1 MGSGYIFSDASPYPG
16 LFSALGL
23 LVADLKRIYRETK
36 LMPVGDSVADDVRSA
51 FARIRKQAEAEFA
64 EFDGTPEDIA
74 FEYELEMRFKGQG
87 YELLSDVDL
96 DRLEREGKEY
106 VLGLF
111 KSTHETRYGAVSAMG
126 EVEIVTFR
134 LTALAATE
142 SEVMSSLTRPIDPTT
157 DPQPA
162 DTGEITFG
170 GAPVSCSYYWRGDL
184 VPGTEITGA
193 AVIEEP
199 TATTLVPPGWTA
211 TVDRTG
217 ARIPPNEVMSD
228 IYAQFSANR
237 TGEAR
242 FIEMLE
248 RFGEETVLA
257 GAAELQDYSERLARE
272 AISAIPDGTY
282 EAENFV
288 DDNGF
293 TPDPLRV
300 AVKIKVDGD
309 SLEVD
314 FEGSAPQTK
323 GIITS
328 PLAATV
334 SAAFG
339 AIGIL
344 LGGGRIP
351 VNDGL
356 YRPIRSI
363 NVPYGSFLNPSEPRA
378 VRARNN
384 ACHRVYNSIM
394 LAMSDVVPTQV
405 LASGHDTTNA
415 IGMGHMS
422 PEGYRVYMEVVGGGW
437 GASAGAEGADVVDG
451 YVGNCSNVPVE
462 SLETDY
468 PFMRVEEYALR
479 RGSAGAGERRGG
491 LGARRVYR
499 ILADGVTFNSYSDR
513 FKVAPWGLFDGKN
526 GQHSQFT
533 VERDGEFISLPSKGN
548 TELLKG
554 DRLIIETAGGG
565 GFGDP
570 RKRDRDVLEREIA
583 HGLLTAEDAAEIY
596 GLS

>member
-1 MGSGYIFSDASPYPG
+1 MSEKLSPATFNIISNGLHGIAQEMG
-16 LFSALGL
+16 
-23 LVADLKRIYRETK
+23 EK
-36 LMPVGDSVADDVRSA
+36 LVRSA
-51 FARIRKQAEAEFA
+51 YSTIIREARDCSTSF
-64 EFDGTPEDIA
+64 
-74 FEYELEMRFKGQG
+74 
-87 YELLSDVDL
+87 L
-96 DRLEREGKEY
+96 DRNGRIIAQAQFCPIHMNSFGKVFEAFAAKFDLSTIQPDEGLITNDPY
-106 VLGLF
+106 SGAQHLNDIILFTPVFYRDRLVAFSASLG
-111 KSTHETRYGAVSAMG
+111 HH
-126 EVEIVTFR
+126 I
-134 LTALAATE
+134 
-142 SEVMSSLTRPIDPTT
+142 
-157 DPQPA
+157 
-162 DTGEITFG
+162 DTGG
-170 GAPVSCSYYWRGDL
+170 GAAGPNASANDVYSEGLRIPLSRFNVQRDMGDGL
-184 VPGTEITGA
+184 LEQFI
-193 AVIEEP
+193 
-199 TATTLVPPGWTA
+199 
-211 TVDRTG
+211 
-217 ARIPPNEVMSD
+217 RINVRPPNEVMGD

-282 EAENFV
+282 EAEDFV

-309 SLEVD
+309 SLELD

-323 GIITS
+323 GIINS

-334 SAAFG
+334 SAAYG

-422 PEGYRVYMEVVGGGW
+422 PDGYRVYMEVVGGGW
-437 GASAGAEGADVVDG
+437 GASAGADGADVVDG

-513 FKVAPWGLFDGKN
+513 FKVAPWGLFDGQS
-526 GQHSQFT
+526 GQHSRFT
-533 VERDGEFISLPSKGN
+533 VERDGKCISLPSKGN
-548 TELLKG
+548 TELIKG
-554 DRLIIETAGGG
+554 DRLVIETAGGG

-570 RKRDRDVLEREIA
+570 RKRDREVLEREIA
-583 HGLLTAEDAAEIY
+583 QGLLTAEDAAEIY